1 MKLQPVHICSVLLM
15 SLLLLC
21 PEGGLTFQLHPIIPD
36 YEAAVNE
43 AWMEPMEKMELMELM
58 EMRRRALGPLVKHPM
73 ETAYYKRGEE
83 EEDMEEGDIQRNE
96 VLSSIAGGLQAFN
109 RQKGGFGFRFGRK

>member
-1 MKLQPVHICSVLLM
+1 M

-21 PEGGLTFQLHPIIPD
+21 PEGCLSFPLHPIVPD
-36 YEAAVNE
+36 YEAALIE
-43 AWMEPMEKMELMELM
+43 AWAKPMEKIEMMEVG
-58 EMRRRALGPLVKHPM
+58 RRALRPSVKYPM
-73 ETAYYKRGEE
+73 EMTYYKRGEE
-83 EEDMEEGDIQRNE
+83 EEDMDPGDMLRNE

>member
-1 MKLQPVHICSVLLM
+1 MQMKLQPFHICTSLLM

-21 PEGGLTFQLHPIIPD
+21 PEGGLTFPLHPIIPD
-36 YEAAVNE
+36 YEAAQVE
-43 AWMEPMEKMELMELM
+43 AWMKMM
-58 EMRRRALGPLVKHPM
+58 EMGLGALEPVVKHPT
-73 ETAYYKRGEE
+73 ETTYYKRGEE
-83 EEDMEEGDIQRNE
+83 EEDTEEGDIQRNE

>member
-1 MKLQPVHICSVLLM
+1 MKFQPSHICSSLLM

-21 PEGGLTFQLHPIIPD
+21 PEGGLTFPLHPIIPD
-36 YEAAVNE
+36 YKAALIE
-43 AWMEPMEKMELMELM
+43 AWMEPMEKMEMM
-58 EMRRRALGPLVKHPM
+58 EMGRRALGPLVKHPM
-73 ETAYYKRGEE
+73 ETVYYKRGEE
-83 EEDMEEGDIQRNE
+83 EEDMEEGGIQRNE

>member
-1 MKLQPVHICSVLLM
+1 MSLQTFNICSSLLM

-21 PEGGLTFQLHPIIPD
+21 PEGCLSFPLHPIIHD
-36 YEAAVNE
+36 YEAALIE
-43 AWMEPMEKMELMELM
+43 AWAKPMDKMEMMEVG
-58 EMRRRALGPLVKHPM
+58 RRALGPSVKHPM
-73 ETAYYKRGEE
+73 EMTYYKRGEE
-83 EEDMEEGDIQRNE
+83 EEDMDPGDMQRNE

>member
-1 MKLQPVHICSVLLM
+1 MQMKLQPFHTCSSLLM

-21 PEGGLTFQLHPIIPD
+21 PEGGWTFPLHPNSPD
-36 YEAAVNE
+36 YEAALIR
-43 AWMEPMEKMELMELM
+43 AWMEPVEKMKVM
-58 EMRRRALGPLVKHPM
+58 EMGRRALGALVKQPVEM
-73 ETAYYKRGEE
+73 SYYKRGEE
-83 EEDMEEGDIQRNE
+83 EEDMEEGDTQRNE